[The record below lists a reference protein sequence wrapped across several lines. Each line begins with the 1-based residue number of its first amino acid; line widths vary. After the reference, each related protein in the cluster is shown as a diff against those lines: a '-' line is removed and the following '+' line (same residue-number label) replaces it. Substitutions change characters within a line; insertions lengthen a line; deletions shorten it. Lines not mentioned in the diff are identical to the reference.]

1 MSNVLRAIRRRIE
14 IWWEGRHQP
23 SEQWVLSQRNIYIV
37 PTRAGLFFGMTLM
50 VLLVGSINYQLNLGY
65 ALTFL
70 LAGSALASMHMT
82 HNSLRGLTLHARA
95 PAPVF
100 AGDRATLELVV
111 TNPGAARHG
120 LGFGARQGQGPVQLA
135 FAEIT
140 AAGQSPVVI
149 GVLAEQRGLHPL
161 PLLKIETR
169 FPFGLFRA
177 WSLWRPAGQ
186 LCVYPR
192 PEQPAAALP
201 PAAPVAGGMAPARS
215 ASGGEFDGLRPW
227 RRGDTLRQV
236 AWKKVARTGELV
248 SREGRESARHE
259 LWLDWSSTRQP
270 ETEARLSR
278 LAAWVLMAERQGLA
292 YGLRLPGLELPPQQG
307 AGHRH
312 AALSALAAWS

>member
-1 MSNVLRAIRRRIE
+1 MLGRLRRRFDT
-14 IWWEGRHQP
+14 WWQGRHRP
-23 SEQWVLSQRNIYIV
+23 AEQWRLSQRNIYIV

-50 VLLVGSINYQLNLGY
+50 VLLIASINYQLNLGY

-82 HNSLRGLTLHARA
+82 HNSLRGLTLHARP

-100 AGDRATLELVV
+100 AGDRATLEVVV

-120 LGFGARQGQGPVQLA
+120 LGFGVQMPGGPAQLA
-135 FAEIT
+135 FAQIG
-140 AAGQSPVVI
+140 AAGQSPVAI
-149 GVLAEQRGLHPL
+149 GVLAEKRGLQSL

-192 PEQPAAALP
+192 AEHPAAALP
-201 PAAPVAGGMAPARS
+201 ATAAVAGGPMPARG
-215 ASGGEFDGLRPW
+215 AQGGEFDGLRPW

-236 AWKKVARTGELV
+236 AWKKVARSGELI
-248 SREGRESARHE
+248 SREGHESARHE
-259 LWLDWSSTRQP
+259 LWLDWAATRQP
-270 ETEARLSR
+270 DTEARLSR
-278 LAAWVLMAERQGLA
+278 LAAWVLLAERQGLA
-292 YGLRLPGLELPPQQG
+292 YGLRLPGLELPPSSG
-307 AGHRH
+307 APHRH
-312 AALSALAAWS
+312 AALSALAAWR